1 MGLRAY
7 DPAPLQPTEDEMS
20 LFARQPGQSWI
31 RVVSDADWDLI
42 DLMISILADDFEST
56 YEIRILK

>member
-1 MGLRAY
+1 
-7 DPAPLQPTEDEMS
+7 MS
-20 LFARQPGQSWI
+20 LFARLPGQSWI
-31 RVVSDADWDLI
+31 RIVSDADWDLI